1 MSLKVEILEKSF
13 QEVAPHAEEFVADF
27 YERLFTMFPEVQHL
41 FKDTDMK
48 AQRMKLIGAMAMVI
62 KNLRNTRIVSMALQD
77 LGRRHEEMGV
87 EREHYPMA
95 GAALL
100 EAFAGFF
107 GEKWTPDVKEAWTDA
122 CNAIAAMMCEGYES
136 SKEAA

>member
-1 MSLKVEILEKSF
+1 GLKGSILGPGSGSC
-13 QEVAPHAEEFVADF
+13 QNAPRAAHSG
-27 YERLFTMFPEVQHL
+27 L
-41 FKDTDMK
+41 
-48 AQRMKLIGAMAMVI
+48 QRTKLIGAMAMVI
-62 KNLRNTRIVSMALQD
+62 KNLRNTRIVSMTLQD

-87 EREHYPMA
+87 EREHCPMV

-100 EAFAGFF
+100 ETFAGFF

-122 CNAIAAMMCEGYES
+122 YDAIAAMMYEGCES